1 VPEDRAVTSGDERF
15 LELVLASPTVA
26 AVLDRA
32 PALGIAD

>member
-1 VPEDRAVTSGDERF
+1 MTSGDERF
-15 LELVLASPTVA
+15 LELVLVSPTVA